1 MTLPRS
7 LVVLVALVFALA
19 ACGGDDDAAPSTTA
33 AGADGGATTT
43 TVAGDPSTTTA
54 AGPVDDIVD
63 DGDLVAVHYTGT
75 LDDGTE
81 FDSSRDREPLE
92 FVVGSGQVIPGFD
105 DAVRGLEVGDT
116 TTVRIPSDQ
125 AYGDPDPEAIIE
137 FPIDDVPEEFRV
149 EGMQVMV
156 GNGIPATVI
165 EVTEDTVTIDANHP
179 LAGQALTFEI
189 EIVSVG

>member
-7 LVVLVALVFALA
+7 LVVLVALVLALT
-19 ACGGDDDAAPSTTA
+19 ACGGDDDAATTA
-33 AGADGGATTT
+33 TAGGPADD
-43 TVAGDPSTTTA
+43 V
-54 AGPVDDIVD
+54 VD

-75 LDDGTE
+75 LDDGSE
-81 FDSSRDREPLE
+81 FDSSREREPLE

-105 DAVRGLEVGDT
+105 DAVRGLNIGDS
-116 TTVRIPSDQ
+116 TTVRIEADQ
-125 AYGDPDPEAIIE
+125 AYGEPDPEAIID
-137 FPIDDVPEEFRV
+137 FPIEDVPEEFRV

-189 EIVSVG
+189 EIVEIRG

>member
-7 LVVLVALVFALA
+7 LVVLAALVLALA
-19 ACGGDDDAAPSTTA
+19 ACGGDEDAAPSTTGA
-33 AGADGGATTT
+33 AGGAATTT
-43 TVAGDPSTTTA
+43 TLAGNASTTTA

-63 DGDLVAVHYTGT
+63 EGDLVAVHYTGS

-92 FVVGSGQVIPGFD
+92 FIVGSGQVIPGFD
-105 DAVRGLEVGDT
+105 EAVLGMKVGDA
-116 TTVRIPSDQ
+116 TTVRIPPDQ

-137 FPIDDVPEEFRV
+137 FPIADVPAEFRV

>member
-7 LVVLVALVFALA
+7 LVVLVALVLALA
-19 ACGGDDDAAPSTTA
+19 ACGGDDDAASTTTA
-33 AGADGGATTT
+33 ADATATTT
-43 TVAGDPSTTTA
+43 TVAGDASTSA
-54 AGPVDDIVD
+54 AARPADDIVD

-92 FVVGSGQVIPGFD
+92 FIVGSGQVIPGFD
-105 DAVRGLEVGDT
+105 DAVRGLKVGDS
-116 TTVRIPSDQ
+116 TTVRIPPDQ
-125 AYGDPDPEAIIE
+125 AYGEPDPAAIVE
-137 FPIDDVPEEFRV
+137 LPIDDVPEEFRV

-165 EVTEDTVTIDANHP
+165 EVTADTVTIDANHP

-189 EIVSVG
+189 EIFEIRG

>member
-7 LVVLVALVFALA
+7 LVVLVALVLALA
-19 ACGGDDDAAPSTTA
+19 ACGGDDDAAPATT
-33 AGADGGATTT
+33 GADAAATTT
-43 TVAGDPSTTTA
+43 TAASDASTTTTA

-63 DGDLVAVHYTGT
+63 EGDLVAVHYTGT

-81 FDSSRDREPLE
+81 FDSSREREPLE

-105 DAVRGLEVGDT
+105 EAVLGMKVGDT
-116 TTVRIPSDQ
+116 TTVRIPPDQ
-125 AYGDPDPEAIIE
+125 AYGEPDPEAIIE
-137 FPIDDVPEEFRV
+137 FPIADVPEEFRV

-179 LAGQALTFEI
+179 LAGEALTFEI
-189 EIVSVG
+189 EVVSVG

>member
-7 LVVLVALVFALA
+7 LVVLVALVLALA
-19 ACGGDDDAAPSTTA
+19 ACGGDDDAAPATTG
-33 AGADGGATTT
+33 AGAAATTT
-43 TVAGDPSTTTA
+43 TAPSDALTTTTA

-63 DGDLVAVHYTGT
+63 EGDLVAVHYTGT

-81 FDSSRDREPLE
+81 FDSSREREPLE

-105 DAVRGLEVGDT
+105 EAVLGMKVGDT
-116 TTVRIPSDQ
+116 TTVRIPPDQ
-125 AYGDPDPEAIIE
+125 AYGEPDPEAIIE
-137 FPIDDVPEEFRV
+137 FPIADVPEEFRV
-149 EGMQVMV
+149 EGVQVMV

-179 LAGQALTFEI
+179 LAGEALTFEI
-189 EIVSVG
+189 EVVSVG